1 MTKQEHL
8 MEYNIQ
14 EIIEY
19 IVEDLQVEYDKAMQ
33 IFYNSE
39 TFDKLVDI
47 DTGLYFESS
56 AYVYGLFQDERNF
69 GKLIQAEI

>member
-1 MTKQEHL
+1 MTRQEHL

-56 AYVYGLFQDERNF
+56 AYVYSLFQDERNF
-69 GKLIQAEI
+69 GRLIQAEI